1 MNSFLQTDDHSSGE
15 LSRRILIFRV
25 GHLGD
30 TVIALPAL
38 WAIKRKFPR
47 AHIALLSNLYTEA
60 ERIGP
65 GNLIPRAGLI
75 DEWITYPSNDERSGI
90 VNMARLLA
98 TLRQKRF
105 DTLVYLAPRIRSSRD
120 IRRDHLFFRL
130 AGIRKLIAD
139 RGFDPMPQRTN
150 GHPLQSVEHEADHLL
165 HRLSLSGVS
174 IPSRGETKMDLA
186 LTEGESREA
195 NVWLSD
201 NVPLFGSGPL
211 VGFGPGSKWQSKV
224 WPEERF
230 VEAGNRLIQKHS
242 IYPIVFGGAEDRT
255 LGERLIWAWGRGAN
269 AAGELPVR
277 QAAAALAQCRFYVG
291 NDTGTMHIAAAVE
304 TPCVAIMSALDWP
317 GHWNPYGAGHTVL
330 RRSVPCEGCLLKVCE
345 RERMRCLKEITVE
358 DVVNACERM
367 LSAKSEG
374 VRAKREGERA
384 EVNCSS
390 LALST

>member
-1 MNSFLQTDDHSSGE
+1 MDNYSPGE
-15 LSRRILIFRV
+15 LPRRILVFRV

-60 ERIGP
+60 DRIGP
-65 GNLIPRAGLI
+65 GNLIPKEGLI
-75 DEWITYPSNDERSGI
+75 HEWITYPSNDKRGGI
-90 VNMARLLA
+90 VKMARLLA

-105 DTLVYLAPRIRSSRD
+105 DTLAYLAPRIRTASD
-120 IRRDHLFFRL
+120 IRRDLLFFRL
-130 AGIRKLIAD
+130 TGIRKLIAD
-139 RGFDPMPQRTN
+139 RGFEQMPQRTN
-150 GHPLQSVEHEADHLL
+150 GESLAPVEHEADHLL
-165 HRLSLSGVS
+165 RRLSLSGIP
-174 IPSRGETKMDLA
+174 IPSRGQTKMDLA
-186 LTEGESREA
+186 LTADESRQADIWFTE
-195 NVWLSD
+195 

-211 VGFGPGSKWQSKV
+211 VGFGAGSKWPSKV

-230 VEAGNRLIQKHS
+230 VEVGKRLIQKQN
-242 IYPIVFGGAEDRT
+242 IYPIVFGGAEDRA
-255 LGERLIWAWGRGAN
+255 LGERLILAWRRGAN

-277 QAAAALAQCRFYVG
+277 QAAGALAQCRLYVG

-345 RERMRCLKEITVE
+345 RERMRCLNEITVE
-358 DVVNACERM
+358 EVVNACESKLR
-367 LSAKSEG
+367 AKSKG
-374 VRAKREGERA
+374 VRAKGEGERA
-384 EVNCSS
+384 ETEVPEISCSL